1 MWRSV
6 IVYDGERLST
16 LEDRLIVERADQR
29 LEVPISDLFC
39 VVVDN
44 PSATITMPL
53 IAKLSEAGV
62 VLVTSD
68 QKHLPVSII
77 MPLNQHYR
85 SYKVIKQQFAQS
97 DDFTGS
103 IWAKLIQW
111 KIFNQAEVLEQARC
125 SSSIVNRLRELSNE
139 VLAHDPGNREGIAA
153 KMFFREIYGSAFL
166 RFEDDEI
173 NAAMNYGY
181 AIIRSA
187 MAKSLV
193 SYGFNCAIG
202 IHHISETNPFNLAD
216 DFMEPFRPLIDQW
229 VNIHNDEVSE
239 GLTKYVKS
247 SLVNLLN
254 CEIFYSN
261 RKTTVR
267 YAMDQM
273 VKSYV
278 TAVETNS
285 PEKLLCP
292 YLFTKQFVG
301 NDQAEESES

>member
-44 PSATITMPL
+44 PVASITLPL
-53 IAKLSEAGV
+53 IAKLAEAGV

-68 QKHLPVSII
+68 QKHLPVSVI

-85 SYKVIKQQFAQS
+85 SYKVIKQQFALS
-97 DDFTGS
+97 DDFTGLV
-103 IWAKLIQW
+103 WAKLIQW
-111 KIFNQAEVLEQARC
+111 KIFNQAEVLERTGC
-125 SSSIVNRLRELSNE
+125 SSSVVNRLRELSNE
-139 VLAHDPGNREGIAA
+139 VLPHDPGNREGIAA
-153 KMFFREIYGSAFL
+153 KMFFRELYGSSFL
-166 RFEDDEI
+166 RFEDNDI

-187 MAKSLV
+187 VAKSLV

-202 IHHISETNPFNLAD
+202 IHHISETNSFNLAD
-216 DFMEPFRPLIDQW
+216 DFMEPFRPLVDEW
-229 VNIHNDEVSE
+229 VNNHNDEVSE
-239 GLTKYVKS
+239 GLTKHVKT

-254 CEIFYSN
+254 CDVYFAN
-261 RKTTVR
+261 KKTSVR

-273 VKSYV
+273 IKSFV
-278 TAVETNS
+278 TAVESNN
-285 PEKLLCP
+285 PEKLSCP
-292 YLFTKQFVG
+292 YLFDLQIIRNNQV
-301 NDQAEESES
+301 EESES